1 MTLRNRLLL
10 ILGGTFIVL
19 WSLAA
24 VWLLGD
30 LRREMT
36 VALDERLASS
46 AHMVAGLL
54 EQLPQPLPMHHSSPF
69 SVAQLGLES
78 GLVCQVRSVRG
89 EVIVRTPNTPTA
101 KLAEHGTGF
110 HEVTIDN
117 ERWRSFTVQRRHLWV
132 TTADRI
138 DERESLLSAILVAA
152 ALPVVLALVGS
163 LVLIWFG
170 IGRGL
175 TPLQSLRSILQ
186 QRDVDDLQPVF
197 VKRLPKDLKPLVATL
212 NQLFARISA
221 TLERE
226 RRFTNDAAHELRTP
240 LTAVKTHLQV
250 AQMGSGEVAQQTL
263 QQAEKAVD
271 RMQNGLEQLLLLARV
286 ESAQD
291 FTEDS
296 QITAQ
301 TIARHALADLIA
313 VPGYQRIE
321 VVSELTED
329 VLVAVPGSLAVA
341 SLRNLMDNA
350 LRYSPQESPVE
361 LFMTVQDERLLLRV
375 RDAGAG
381 LSETQIQQAKQRF
394 WRTANGHSGSG
405 LGLAIVQAVTE
416 RYGGELLLQPSPQG
430 GLDAL
435 LYLPLS
441 STGGAATG
449 V

>member
-1 MTLRNRLLL
+1 MSLRNRLLL

-24 VWLLGD
+24 AWLLGD

-36 VALDERLASS
+36 TALDERLASS
-46 AHMVAGLL
+46 ARMVAGLL
-54 EQLPQPLPMHHSSPF
+54 EQLPQPLPMQHSSPLSA
-69 SVAQLGLES
+69 SVLGLQS

-89 EVIVRTPNTPTA
+89 EVLVRTPSTPDAT
-101 KLAEHGTGF
+101 LAEHGVGF
-110 HEVTIDN
+110 HEVSIDN
-117 ERWRSFTVQRRHLWV
+117 QRWRSFTLKRRDLWV

-138 DERESLLSAILVAA
+138 EEREGLLSVILVAA
-152 ALPVVLALVGS
+152 ALPVVLALLGS
-163 LVLIWFG
+163 LVLLWFG

-175 TPLQSLRSILQ
+175 SPLHSLRSMLE
-186 QRDVDDLQPVF
+186 QRDADDLQPVY
-197 VKRLPKDLKPLVATL
+197 VKRLPTDLKPLVATL

-221 TLERE
+221 ALDRE

-250 AQMGSGEVAQQTL
+250 AQMSNGTAAQQAM
-263 QQAEKAVD
+263 QHAEKAVD

-291 FTEDS
+291 FAKDY
-296 QITAQ
+296 QISAQ

-313 VPGYQRIE
+313 VPGYQRIA
-321 VVSELTED
+321 VVSEITDD

-350 LRYSPQESPVE
+350 LRYSPVESPVE
-361 LFMTVQDERLLLRV
+361 LLMAVENESLLIRV
-375 RDAGAG
+375 RDAGPG
-381 LSETQIQQAKQRF
+381 LTEAQAKQAKQRF
-394 WRTANGHSGSG
+394 WRTANGHNGSG

-416 RYGGELLLQPSPQG
+416 RYGGKLVLQPSPSG

-441 STGGAATG
+441 NTAN
-449 V
+449 

>member
-1 MTLRNRLLL
+1 
-10 ILGGTFIVL
+10 
-19 WSLAA
+19 
-24 VWLLGD
+24 
-30 LRREMT
+30 
-36 VALDERLASS
+36 
-46 AHMVAGLL
+46 
-54 EQLPQPLPMHHSSPF
+54 
-69 SVAQLGLES
+69 
-78 GLVCQVRSVRG
+78 
-89 EVIVRTPNTPTA
+89 
-101 KLAEHGTGF
+101 
-110 HEVTIDN
+110 
-117 ERWRSFTVQRRHLWV
+117 
-132 TTADRI
+132 
-138 DERESLLSAILVAA
+138 
-152 ALPVVLALVGS
+152 
-163 LVLIWFG
+163 
-170 IGRGL
+170 
-175 TPLQSLRSILQ
+175 
-186 QRDVDDLQPVF
+186 
-197 VKRLPKDLKPLVATL
+197 
-212 NQLFARISA
+212 
-221 TLERE
+221 
-226 RRFTNDAAHELRTP
+226 
-240 LTAVKTHLQV
+240 
-250 AQMGSGEVAQQTL
+250 GSGEVAQQAL

-405 LGLAIVQAVTE
+405 LGLAIVQAV
-416 RYGGELLLQPSPQG
+416 
-430 GLDAL
+430 
-435 LYLPLS
+435 
-441 STGGAATG
+441 
-449 V
+449 

>member
-1 MTLRNRLLL
+1 M
-10 ILGGTFIVL
+10 
-19 WSLAA
+19 
-24 VWLLGD
+24 WLLGD

-36 VALDERLASS
+36 AALDERLASS
-46 AHMVAGLL
+46 ARMVAGLL
-54 EQLPQPLPMHHSSPF
+54 EQLPQPLPMHHASPLSA
-69 SVAQLGLES
+69 SVLGLES

-89 EVIVRTPNTPTA
+89 EVLVRTPNTPDTT
-101 KLAEHGTGF
+101 LAEQGVGF

-117 ERWRSFTVQRRHLWV
+117 QRWRSFTLKRSNLWV

-138 DERESLLSAILVAA
+138 DERDDLLSVILVAA
-152 ALPVVLALVGS
+152 ALPVVLALLGS
-163 LVLIWFG
+163 LVLMWFG

-175 TPLQSLRSILQ
+175 SPLQSLRSVLE
-186 QRDVDDLQPVF
+186 QRDADDLKPVH
-197 VKRLPKDLKPLVATL
+197 VQRLPRDLKPLVATL
-212 NQLFARISA
+212 NQLFDRISA
-221 TLERE
+221 ALERE

-250 AQMGSGEVAQQTL
+250 AQMSSGDAAQQAM
-263 QQAEKAVD
+263 QHAEKAVD

-291 FTEDS
+291 FAKDDQMS
-296 QITAQ
+296 AQ

-321 VVSELTED
+321 VVSELMDD

-341 SLRNLMDNA
+341 SLRNLLDNA
-350 LRYSPQESPVE
+350 LRYSPAESPVE
-361 LFMTVQDERLLLRV
+361 LFMTVEQETLLLRV

-381 LSETQIQQAKQRF
+381 LSADQLKQVKQRF
-394 WRTANGHSGSG
+394 WRTANGHNGSG

-416 RYGGELLLQPSPQG
+416 RYGGELILKPAPSG

-435 LYLPLS
+435 LYFPLS
-441 STGGAATG
+441 AA
-449 V
+449 VS